1 LPHHRTHILHGAG
14 ALGKNPHLDHP
25 ARQTPVIILAAG
37 SVAGD
42 AIAPLN
48 WSILQLSYE
57 SFRAARWRR
66 LPSTPSESPE
76 TRNDVP
82 LISLISF
89 SWRMLRRDARGGEL
103 RLLATALAVAVA
115 ALTAVGFF
123 ADRVRQALD
132 RESHQLLG
140 GDLLLTA
147 DQPWP
152 ASFVEQA
159 RARGL
164 QEVATVTF
172 PSMVTHGEG
181 DALRAQL
188 AEIKAVAAG
197 YPLRGSLR
205 VAPAVN
211 AVDAPAVGIPPPGTT
226 WIDERL
232 ASALGAEVGDRIAVG
247 QSTLRVG
254 AVLTL
259 EPDRGINFFSVA
271 PRLLMN
277 LDDLPATALLQVGSR
292 VAYRLLLAGDLPL
305 VKRFR
310 REIEGRLTRGQRI
323 EDPQNGRPEIRSG
336 LDRAQKF
343 LGLAALLT
351 VVLAAVAVAL
361 AARRYVQRHL
371 DPCAVMR
378 CLGATQALLLRL
390 HLGQFAVLGLLA
402 ALGGCFLGY
411 IAHFALHAW
420 LAQLLATPLPSPGPL
435 PALQGVAVGLLLLFG
450 FAVPPLLQL
459 NRVPT
464 LRVLRRELGGPQGGT
479 VVGYLL
485 GFLALAGLMFW
496 VAGDVEL
503 GAWVLAGFTLALL
516 LFAVAARIAI
526 RVAAALRGGG
536 RALGGAG
543 VGWRYGL
550 ASLERRARASVVQI
564 VALALGLMALL
575 LLTAVR
581 GDLIDGW
588 RQAVPADAPNRFVV
602 NIQPEQVEAVRSALL
617 AQGVSAELVPM
628 VRGRL
633 MRINGAEVGAA
644 NYSDERAQRLVERE
658 FNLSMRPDLPSGN
671 SLAAGRWFLP
681 GDLAGRAEDA
691 AASVE
696 EGLARTLGLLV
707 GDRIEFVVAGERIGM
722 KIVGLRKV
730 NWDTMRVN
738 FFVLTPPVVLEG
750 YPASWITSFHLPP
763 ERGDVV
769 NRLVRD
775 FPNLTVIDVAAILR
789 QLQSI
794 MEQVAKAVQFV
805 FLFTLAAG
813 GTVLYAALASAAE
826 ERRYELAVM
835 RALGARRDQLR
846 RALLAEFAAIGAFA
860 GLIAAVAAIA
870 VGQFLAQQ
878 VFRFEVAVDL
888 WLLPTAIGCGALLV
902 TAAGWFAAA
911 RLLQTA
917 PLEALRA
924 GSS

>member
-1 LPHHRTHILHGAG
+1 V
-14 ALGKNPHLDHP
+14 
-25 ARQTPVIILAAG
+25 Q
-37 SVAGD
+37 
-42 AIAPLN
+42 
-48 WSILQLSYE
+48 
-57 SFRAARWRR
+57 
-66 LPSTPSESPE
+66 
-76 TRNDVP
+76 
-82 LISLISF
+82 LISF

-140 GDLLLTA
+140 ADLLLTA

-152 ASFVEQA
+152 AGVVDLA
-159 RARGL
+159 RSRGL
-164 QEVATVTF
+164 QVVETLTF

-181 DALRAQL
+181 DELRAQL
-188 AEIKAVAAG
+188 AEIKAVGTG

-205 VAPAVN
+205 VAPALH
-211 AVDAPAVGIPPPGTT
+211 AADAPAQGIPARGAT

-232 ASALGAEVGDRIAVG
+232 ASALGAEVGGRIAVG
-247 QSTLRVG
+247 QGTLRVD

-277 LDDLPATALLQVGSR
+277 LDDVPATALLQVGSR
-292 VAYRLLLAGDLPL
+292 VAYRLLVAGEPPL
-305 VKRFR
+305 VTRFQ
-310 REIEGRLTRGQRI
+310 REIEGQLARGQRI
-323 EDPQNGRPEIRSG
+323 EDPQNGRPEIRSA
-336 LDRAQKF
+336 LERAQKF

-361 AARRYVQRHL
+361 ASRRYVQRHL

-378 CLGATQALLLRL
+378 CLGATQGLLLRL
-390 HLGQFAVLGLLA
+390 HLGQFAALGLLA
-402 ALGGCFLGY
+402 ALAGCVLGY

-420 LAQLLATPLPSPGPL
+420 LAQLLATPLPPPGPL
-435 PALQGVAVGLLLLFG
+435 PALQGIAVGLLLLFG

-464 LRVLRRELGGPQGGT
+464 LRVLRRELGSPQGGT

-496 VAGDVEL
+496 VAGEVEL
-503 GAWVLAGFTLALL
+503 GAYVLGGFTLAML
-516 LFAVAARIAI
+516 LFALAARIAI
-526 RVAAALRGGG
+526 RLAAALRGSG
-536 RALGGAG
+536 RAVSGAG
-543 VGWRYGL
+543 IGWRYGL
-550 ASLERRARASVVQI
+550 ASLERRASASVVQI
-564 VALALGLMALL
+564 VALALGFMALL
-575 LLTAVR
+575 LLTSIR
-581 GDLIDGW
+581 GDLLDAW
-588 RQAVPADAPNRFVV
+588 RRAVPADAPNRFVV
-602 NIQPEQVEAVRSALL
+602 NIQPEQVGRVQTALL
-617 AQGVSAELVPM
+617 AQGVSTELAPM

-633 MRINGAEVGAA
+633 MRINGVEVGAA
-644 NYSDERAQRLVERE
+644 NYTDERAQRLIERE
-658 FNLSMRPDLPSGN
+658 FNLSMRPDLPEGN
-671 SLAAGRWFLP
+671 SLGAGRWFVPDELS
-681 GDLAGRAEDA
+681 GKAADA

-696 EGLARTLGLLV
+696 EGLARTLGLAV
-707 GDRIEFVVAGERIGM
+707 GDRIEFVIAGERIGM

-738 FFVLTPPVVLEG
+738 FFVLTPPVVLAG
-750 YPASWITSFHLPP
+750 YPASWITSFHLPA
-763 ERGDVV
+763 EKADLI

-794 MEQVAKAVQFV
+794 MEQVARAVQFI

-813 GTVLYAALASAAE
+813 IIVLYAALASAAE

-835 RALGARRDQLR
+835 RALGARREQLR
-846 RALLAEFAAIGAFA
+846 RALLAEFAAIGGFA
-860 GLIAAVAAIA
+860 GLIAALGAIA
-870 VGQFLAQQ
+870 VGQFLAHQ
-878 VFRFEVAVDL
+878 VFRFEVAINV
-888 WLLPTAIGCGALLV
+888 WLVPLAIGGGALLV

-911 RLLQTA
+911 RLLQNA
-917 PLEALRA
+917 PLDALRA